1 MQEHIL
7 IVDDEQPITEVLST
21 VLQNEGF
28 NVDTAA
34 NGREGLDQVERKNY
48 DLVLLDIM
56 MPVID
61 GIEML
66 RRMRADEAS
75 VDIPVILMSAG
86 AQTLQD
92 VGASYAAFLAKP
104 FNLPQL
110 LGTIK
115 DVLRAREHPDS

>member
-28 NVDTAA
+28 DVDTAV
-34 NGREGLDQVERKNY
+34 NGRDGLDHAERKHY

-56 MPVID
+56 MPVLD

-66 RRMRADEAS
+66 RRLRQDERNAD
-75 VDIPVILMSAG
+75 VPVILMSAG
-86 AQTLQD
+86 AQTLRD
-92 VGASYAAFLAKP
+92 IGAEYSAFLAKP

-115 DVLRAREHPDS
+115 DVLRAKEHPDS